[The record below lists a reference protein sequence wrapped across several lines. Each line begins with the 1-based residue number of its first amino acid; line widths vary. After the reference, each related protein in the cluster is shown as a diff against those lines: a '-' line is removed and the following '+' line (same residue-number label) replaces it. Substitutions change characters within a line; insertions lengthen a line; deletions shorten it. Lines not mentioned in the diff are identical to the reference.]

1 MQRRPGRL
9 RRFWRATRRRIPG
22 LRGSEPPP
30 PEPRWPDSEDDLVPV
45 GPPRRPLP
53 GAAAALE
60 LPVDWDPQVYPTETD
75 AVGGP
80 LGDSDED
87 EESGRAA
94 ALKGTFAALR
104 ASNGREKPSDLRP

>member
-1 MQRRPGRL
+1 MEKRPGRL

-30 PEPRWPDSEDDLVPV
+30 ERRWPDEEDDLVPV
-45 GPPRRPLP
+45 GPPRLPLP

-60 LPVDWDPQVYPTETD
+60 LPADPDPQVYPTETD

-80 LGDSDED
+80 LDDSDED
-87 EESGRAA
+87 DESGRAA
-94 ALKGTFAALR
+94 AL
-104 ASNGREKPSDLRP
+104 

>member
-1 MQRRPGRL
+1 MEKRPGRL

-30 PEPRWPDSEDDLVPV
+30 EPRWPDEEDDLVPV
-45 GPPRRPLP
+45 GPPRLPLP

-60 LPVDWDPQVYPTETD
+60 LPSGPDPLVYPTETD

-80 LGDSDED
+80 LDDSDED
-87 EESGRAA
+87 DESGRAA
-94 ALKGTFAALR
+94 AL
-104 ASNGREKPSDLRP
+104 

>member
-1 MQRRPGRL
+1 MEKRPGRL

-30 PEPRWPDSEDDLVPV
+30 EPRWPDEEDDLVPV

-60 LPVDWDPQVYPTETD
+60 LPADPDPLVYPTETD
-75 AVGGP
+75 AVGEP
-80 LGDSDED
+80 SSDDED
-87 EESGRAA
+87 DDSGRAA
-94 ALKGTFAALR
+94 AL
-104 ASNGREKPSDLRP
+104 